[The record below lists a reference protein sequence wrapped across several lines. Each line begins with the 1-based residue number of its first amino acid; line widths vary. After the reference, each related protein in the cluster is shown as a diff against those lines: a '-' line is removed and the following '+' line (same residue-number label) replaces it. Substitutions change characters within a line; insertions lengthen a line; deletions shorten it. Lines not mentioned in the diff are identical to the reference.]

1 MTDPAVAAVA
11 AAPAPE
17 TVFASLAHLP
27 YALWLDST
35 ADAGDSGRWSFVTA
49 DPFAVLQARDGS
61 ATWITPDGAAPLAG
75 SPFAELGAALRR
87 MRSQAAPPIPF
98 DGGAAGFIA
107 YEAAREF
114 ERLPPPPPRDHD
126 LPELHLAFYDVVA
139 GWNHETGECK
149 VVSSGRPATGRAGR
163 QRAERRLGEA
173 LRWLFGDGPARA
185 DIAPAGSTEAEPASG
200 SPGTIPR
207 RPVDG
212 VPWLSSTRSSAEYE
226 QAVARVIGAI
236 RDGDVYQVNLSQRFS
251 ARVAAAP
258 IDIHRELRR
267 RSPAPYGAVVR
278 VGDATIVSSSPE
290 RFLRVTCDGVVEA
303 RPIKG
308 TRPRGD
314 DAATDEALADELRSS
329 AKDRAENLMIVDL
342 LRNDLSRVCHP
353 GSIRVPELFRLDS
366 WATVHHLVSVVRGRL
381 REGVGPEELL
391 RATFPCGSVTG
402 APRIR
407 AMEMIAALE
416 QVSRGPYC
424 GSIGYFGFGGNI
436 DLSVAIRILVAH
448 AGRVDF
454 HAGGGVVYDSDPADE
469 YRETLAKAR
478 AIIASLQAA
487 GRPESR
493 RPAGREALT

>member
-1 MTDPAVAAVA
+1 MTDPAVATVA
-11 AAPAPE
+11 SAPAPE
-17 TVFASLAHLP
+17 TVFAGLAHLP

-61 ATWITPDGAAPLAG
+61 ATWITADGAAPLAG
-75 SPFAELGAALRR
+75 SPFAELGAALER
-87 MRSQAAPPIPF
+87 MKSPAPPPIPF
-98 DGGAAGFIA
+98 DGGAAGFIG

-126 LPELHLAFYDVVA
+126 LPDVHLAFYDVVA
-139 GWNHETGECK
+139 GWDHESGECR
-149 VVSSGRPATGRAGR
+149 VVSSGRPEIGRAGR
-163 QRAERRLGEA
+163 LRAERRLAEA
-173 LRWLFGDGPARA
+173 LGWLSGECPARSA
-185 DIAPAGSTEAEPASG
+185 IAPAGGAGAEETGG
-200 SPGTIPR
+200 SRGLIPR
-207 RPVDG
+207 RPVDD
-212 VPWLSSTRSSAEYE
+212 VPWLSSTTSTAEYE
-226 QAVARVIGAI
+226 EAVARVIGAI
-236 RDGDVYQVNLSQRFS
+236 RDGDVYQVNLSQRFT
-251 ARVAAAP
+251 ARVTAAP
-258 IDIHRELRR
+258 LDIHRELRR

-278 VGDATIVSSSPE
+278 AGDATILSSSPE
-290 RFLRVTCDGVVEA
+290 RFLRVTPDGGIEA

-314 DAATDEALADELRSS
+314 DAATDARLAAELRAS

-342 LRNDLSRVCHP
+342 LRNDLSRVCRP

-381 REGVGPEELL
+381 REGVGPEDLL

-416 QVSRGPYC
+416 HVARGPYC
-424 GSIGYFGFGGNI
+424 GAIGYFGFGGEI

-454 HAGGGVVYDSDPADE
+454 HAGGGIVADSDPADE

-478 AIIASLQAA
+478 AIIGSLEAVGRPVSRQAA
-487 GRPESR
+487 T
-493 RPAGREALT
+493 REAVP